1 MYVLHP
7 DMISLIPKNKYF
19 DMTDLIKAAKKKK
32 KKIGVFPIDENEWV
46 DVGQWEEYEKAKQR
60 LE

>member
-1 MYVLHP
+1 ML
-7 DMISLIPKNKYF
+7 LKKF
-19 DMTDLIKAAKKKK
+19 LKTKKKK
-32 KKIGVFPIDENEWV
+32 KKIGVFPIDENEWI